1 MVLYFENKIQYNFD
15 FETTTLAHL
24 NRYPNPYAKHV
35 LSVDTL
41 DSHIDKE
48 GQLNIT
54 RIIVKTGRLPKF
66 VRPFLGSTN
75 LNSWIIE
82 KLIINPKTKTMKSY
96 TSNIDHRKFIR
107 IEEFLNFQ
115 TDKSLLNLIECNA
128 KVKFSSNLI
137 GLKSKI
143 EEWSHQ
149 KFSKNINN
157 SRDGLT
163 YVMNKMKEKGKYYFI
178 KKNMNNGLGV

>member
-1 MVLYFENKIQYNFD
+1 MVLYFENKNEFNFD
-15 FETTTLAHL
+15 FETTSLAHL

-41 DSHIDKE
+41 DSHIDTR

-54 RIIVKTGRLPKF
+54 RVIVKTGRLPNFIK
-66 VRPFLGSTN
+66 PFLGSTN

-82 KLIINPKTKTMKSY
+82 KLIINPNTKTMKSY
-96 TSNIDHRKFIR
+96 TSNIDHRRFIR
-107 IEEFLNFQ
+107 VEEFLNFKQ
-115 TDKSLLNLIECNA
+115 DNQLPNLVELNA

-143 EEWSHQ
+143 EEWSH
-149 KFSKNINN
+149 KRFSKNINN

-163 YVMNKMKEKGKYYFI
+163 YVMNKMKEKGKNYFI
-178 KKNMNNGLGV
+178 NKSIQV